1 MASSSAD
8 FTMLMNVSFS
18 IRWGSESYRLDLARG
33 CTVNQAKLELTDYV
47 KMPIH
52 EMVLTFEGKQLKNT
66 LTLSDYNIQEWS
78 VLFLSRDQKAFFLY
92 FSFLNLFIFSKKC

>member
-1 MASSSAD
+1 
-8 FTMLMNVSFS
+8 MLMNVNFS

-52 EMVLTFEGKQLKNT
+52 ELVLTFEGKQLKNT

-78 VLFLSRDQKAFFLY
+78 VLFLSRPEGVLFTFFFFEFVY
-92 FSFLNLFIFSKKC
+92 FFQKKC